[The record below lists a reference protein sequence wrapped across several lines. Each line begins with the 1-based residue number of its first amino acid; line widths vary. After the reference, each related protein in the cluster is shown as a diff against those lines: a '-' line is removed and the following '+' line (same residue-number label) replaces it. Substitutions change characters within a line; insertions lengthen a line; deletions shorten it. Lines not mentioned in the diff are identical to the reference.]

1 MIMKRMITVA
11 AVQMEIAPLDTGRNL
26 AKIEKLVGEL
36 CNQQPVDLVVLPEDV
51 LTGPIPYN
59 LEYALSESSSE
70 VTRLCQIA
78 REKQL
83 YLAAGS
89 FICKDGDNYYNTA
102 LLIDPSGEI
111 QLRYR
116 KNHLWIPE
124 RRYLVPGNEAMV
136 VDTPIG
142 KIGLAICWDLAFP
155 ELFRS
160 MIKQG
165 AEIICIPSYW
175 STGGNKPADAEI
187 KASKMMID
195 TLCLARALENECLI
209 IYANGAGKAKYYVHG
224 KIYSENQ
231 VGHSQICAPF
241 YGTVAKISSNR
252 EGYIVYTYDRN
263 IAERAEVVNQLRAD
277 ISRM

>member
-1 MIMKRMITVA
+1 M
-11 AVQMEIAPLDTGRNL
+11 
-26 AKIEKLVGEL
+26 
-36 CNQQPVDLVVLPEDV
+36 
-51 LTGPIPYN
+51 
-59 LEYALSESSSE
+59 SESSGE
-70 VTRLCQIA
+70 VARLRQIA

-102 LLIDPSGEI
+102 LLIDSSGEI

-136 VDTPIG
+136 VDTQIG

-165 AEIICIPSYW
+165 AEIIYIPSYW
-175 STGGNKPADAEI
+175 STGSNKPAHTEI

-209 IYANGAGKAKYYVHG
+209 IYANGAGKAKYYVDG
-224 KIYSENQ
+224 EIYSENQ
-231 VGHSQICAPF
+231 VGYSQICAPF
-241 YGTVAKISSNR
+241 YGTVAKIGSNK
-252 EGYIVYTYDRN
+252 EGYIVYACDRN
-263 IAERAEVVNQLRAD
+263 IAERAEVVNQLRVD

>member
-1 MIMKRMITVA
+1 MFFSILIDLRHTRCRDRCTAAAGPNRALPPRNHLGRRQGPGLQPIHRLPPARRPVA
-11 AVQMEIAPLDTGRNL
+11 GHRRRPADPGGARRAPDR
-26 AKIEKLVGEL
+26 
-36 CNQQPVDLVVLPEDV
+36 VVLSEDV
-51 LTGPIPYN
+51 LTGSIPYN
-59 LEYALSESSSE
+59 LEYALSESSGE
-70 VTRLCQIA
+70 VMRLCQIA

-89 FICKDGDNYYNTA
+89 FICKDGNNYYNTA

-124 RRYLVPGNEAMV
+124 RRYLVPGNKAMV

-165 AEIICIPSYW
+165 AEIICIPRSRSEERRVGKECRSRW
-175 STGGNKPADAEI
+175 SP
-187 KASKMMID
+187 
-195 TLCLARALENECLI
+195 
-209 IYANGAGKAKYYVHG
+209 YH
-224 KIYSENQ
+224 
-231 VGHSQICAPF
+231 
-241 YGTVAKISSNR
+241 
-252 EGYIVYTYDRN
+252 
-263 IAERAEVVNQLRAD
+263 
-277 ISRM
+277 